1 MNDKKEILD
10 RVKLLMKYEMG
21 KTLEENNKLNDNL
34 LNEQISGI
42 KSIFKIAGEELT
54 GGLRNAIDDVI
65 VFKKLH

>member
-34 LNEQISGI
+34 LNEIIPGI
-42 KSIFKIAGEELT
+42 
-54 GGLRNAIDDVI
+54 
-65 VFKKLH
+65 